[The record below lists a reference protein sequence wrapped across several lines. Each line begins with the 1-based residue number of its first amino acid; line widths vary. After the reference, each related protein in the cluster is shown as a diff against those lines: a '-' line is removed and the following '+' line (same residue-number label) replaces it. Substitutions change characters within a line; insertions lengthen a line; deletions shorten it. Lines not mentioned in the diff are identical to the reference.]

1 MAKEIKPIGS
11 TDISAMGA
19 VVENLMT
26 DLRQIIDEARIHVAS
41 TANYELTMMYWHIG
55 ERINRDVLGNERA
68 TYGKQIIATV
78 SRQLQAW
85 YGSKGFEERTIRRM
99 VQFAQEFPDWQI
111 VSPLVSKLS
120 WTHFLTKIV
129 PQVATQLQAL
139 YGSKGF
145 EIRNV
150 RRMMQ
155 FAQQIKE
162 EKIVSQL
169 ATKLSWSHFIEVL
182 SLKDELQK
190 EFYLTLAANELWGR
204 NRLRKE
210 IDGMLYERTAL
221 SSKPEEVVKQE
232 LANVRDNKVVSPDV
246 VFKSPYFLEFT
257 GLNGMYS
264 EKDLEDSLVA
274 HLEQFILE
282 LGNGFCFVERQ
293 KRMIIDGED
302 FYLDLLFYHRK
313 LHRLIA
319 IDLKLGRFKAQ
330 YKGQMELYLRWL
342 EQNEMEPGEET
353 PLGLLLCTEGSEEQI
368 ELLQLDKSGIKVA
381 QYMTELPPRNILV
394 QQIQKSLEAAK
405 AKWGCEGKEDEE

>member
-1 MAKEIKPIGS
+1 
-11 TDISAMGA
+11 
-19 VVENLMT
+19 
-26 DLRQIIDEARIHVAS
+26 
-41 TANYELTMMYWHIG
+41 
-55 ERINRDVLGNERA
+55 
-68 TYGKQIIATV
+68 
-78 SRQLQAW
+78 
-85 YGSKGFEERTIRRM
+85 
-99 VQFAQEFPDWQI
+99 
-111 VSPLVSKLS
+111 
-120 WTHFLTKIV
+120 
-129 PQVATQLQAL
+129 
-139 YGSKGF
+139 
-145 EIRNV
+145 
-150 RRMMQ
+150 MQ

-232 LANVRDNKVVSPDV
+232 LANVRDNKVVPPDV

-257 GLNGMYS
+257 GLKGLYS

-282 LGNGFCFVERQ
+282 LGNGFCFAERQ

-381 QYMTELPPRNILV
+381 QYMTELPPRDLLV
-394 QQIQKSLEAAK
+394 QQIQKSLEVAK
-405 AKWGCEGKEDEE
+405 AKWGNEIKEDEV